1 MKQLTILILV
11 MLLGFSTNA
20 KEIKIRPFNE
30 ADLPQK
36 ALSISY
42 KKNGQIKELVMS
54 QWVDR
59 IKTKD
64 GMVYRKYQQGYS
76 YNKKKGFLKVF
87 NLEGKLLNKKWSKKI
102 DGGITKEELLIAYD
116 LFKKNKDVHEHMQK
130 TNLAITL
137 HGGFNYED
145 DKKCKPG
152 NRCVHIFAATAEN
165 AILAHSIIR
174 LSDAKVVY
182 PEYDMESN
190 SKITH
195 VKGM

>member
-1 MKQLTILILV
+1 MKYLIL
-11 MLLGFSTNA
+11 LLITLNA
-20 KEIKIRPFNE
+20 NAQKSKFRPFNE

-42 KKNGQIKELVMS
+42 KKNGDIKELIMS

-59 IKTKD
+59 IKTDD
-64 GMVYRKYQQGYS
+64 GMVYRKYQQGYN
-76 YNKKKGFLKVF
+76 YKKKKGFIKVF
-87 NLEGKLLNKKWSKKI
+87 DLEGKLLNLKWSKNI
-102 DGGITKEELLIAYD
+102 DGGITKEELLVAYE
-116 LFKKNKDVHEHMQK
+116 LFKNNKKVKKHMQE
-130 TNLAITL
+130 TNLPITL
-137 HGGFNYED
+137 HGGFNYQ
-145 DKKCKPG
+145 DKKRCKPG
-152 NRCVHIFAATAEN
+152 KRCVHIFASTAEN

-174 LSDAKVVY
+174 LSDAKVVI